1 MKLRRQIEAAD
12 RIIQDM
18 KNTVTPGLSKRL
30 NKIFKG
36 SMIQAELNAHRE
48 AELAAHYRANRRRV
62 VKSTRRQ
69 VQVGG
74 VLTIKNANRKIAHRK
89 AEESRK
95 EQDKALRAVGIKP
108 TKSTTHQPQRDD
120 SNVSQPVV
128 DSAASTDYI
137 DVLYIIDRRGVV

>member
-95 EQDKALRAVGIKP
+95 EQNKALRAVGIKP
-108 TKSTTHQPQRDD
+108 TKSTTHQPP
-120 SNVSQPVV
+120 NVSQPVV
-128 DSAASTDYI
+128 DSAASTEYI
-137 DVLYIIDRRGVV
+137 DGLYIIDRRGVV